1 MDSQYSKENCM
12 ESHTEDANSI
22 TTEERD
28 ENSSESS
35 VSEEEQSSIITEI
48 RSEEEL
54 GDVCI
59 VWHGWKCWKKIPST
73 KRSWRLE
80 MIMWTT
86 ICLIKMKL

>member
-1 MDSQYSKENCM
+1 M

-59 VWHGWKCWKKIPST
+59 V
-73 KRSWRLE
+73 
-80 MIMWTT
+80 
-86 ICLIKMKL
+86 

>member
-59 VWHGWKCWKKIPST
+59 V
-73 KRSWRLE
+73 
-80 MIMWTT
+80 
-86 ICLIKMKL
+86 